1 MEKAAPIEQESE
13 FEVTNIEPGSRVTF
27 MIDGRD
33 ITTVVANKDGVAEF
47 EADIN
52 IKNIKAGTPAGTP

>member
-1 MEKAAPIEQESE
+1 M
-13 FEVTNIEPGSRVTF
+13 TNIEPGSRVTF